1 MLSNGE
7 EKLAERMV
15 KDLEPRKSIGG
26 LKQNEVLI
34 EGRRRRGRVGTHS
47 FHFVLLGGEGESD
60 EDEEDETVAELK
72 KPNSDEVRATEIG
85 LMWCL
90 TGW

>member
-1 MLSNGE
+1 
-7 EKLAERMV
+7 MV

-26 LKQNEVLI
+26 LKQDEALT
-34 EGRRRRGRVGTHS
+34 EGCRHRGHVGTHS

-72 KPNSDEVRATEIG
+72 KPNSDEVKATETG
-85 LMWCL
+85 LMCCL